1 MARTQ
6 KIQNASNFTKSVV
19 LADTLMTF
27 FSQEEGK
34 IVHKAKKADGT
45 IVNISGDS
53 RVKINTPTA
62 TVTKLQSTQNPTVAV
77 TSTETADGVTF
88 DFAFAIPQGVQGT
101 KGEQGQTGSPG
112 IQGPQGPKGD
122 TGQTGSQGPQ
132 GQQGPQ
138 GDPGPSNTLTI
149 GTVITLQS
157 GTQASATITGDA
169 PNQTL
174 NLGIPKGDQG
184 KGFNVDQS
192 GLLSEKST
200 YDNSAKGF
208 VYLATDTGDIYIKQ
222 SDTSGDWS
230 QAIAFRGPK
239 GDTGASNVL
248 TIGTVEK
255 GDTAGATITG
265 TSPSQILNLVL
276 PKGDKGQPGDKGADG
291 TTPEITVTQNQ
302 AGYKLTVVQEQQ
314 TSQVQLNNGAK
325 GQAGPAN
332 TLSIGTVQSG
342 IQASATITG
351 DAPNQ
356 TLNLVLP
363 KGDTGAQ
370 GQKGQTGSQGPQGQQ
385 GQPGPQ
391 GFSPV
396 VTVSQVTGGHK
407 VEVQDLQGLKQFTV
421 LDGATGATIT
431 TLLLTKP
438 EAGAHLIVK
447 TETETLIDTKTNA
460 ADRVKVKGFLA
471 SGTGGSWNDCPES
484 GFTSIYNNMPIT
496 VSLTQEANPYY
507 VFYTWYSSSG
517 QLGDWHSTLFP
528 CSPGQLTSGSNT
540 DIVTGYALN
549 TDGTLKFVPVGS
561 SQSNAT
567 TLSELYIVDTGV
579 AQPDYS
585 TENILAVTLSG
596 AGSKSANR
604 TYQRQGDGFYTDGF
618 DALFDRG
625 TAAIMYWGNP
635 QERRWRVQSTDE
647 ASNSS
652 GYTVSYLYY
661 AYAKDTSVPPWD
673 SSLTWIVDEDGTAP
687 VPTFTPYFNGNQ
699 ITTRSTKSV
708 SAQPLKAVSAKSVV
722 ITPAWT
728 ELGTITQYTIDTAT
742 NKQKAKGTIIH
753 LTSPSTV
760 DTDNILLQLSPQNQT
775 LTVYIDDVVRIQDST
790 GTWLIEW
797 YYDGQKVRCKQ
808 PVEVF

>member
-34 IVHKAKKADGT
+34 VVHKAKKADGT
-45 IVNISGDS
+45 VVNISGDS
-53 RVKINTPTA
+53 KVKINTPTA
-62 TVTKLQSTQNPTVAV
+62 TVTKLQPTQNPTVAV

-88 DFAFAIPQGVQGT
+88 DFAFAIPQGVPGS

-138 GDPGPSNTLTI
+138 GDPGPANTLTI
-149 GTVITLQS
+149 GTVTTLQS
-157 GTQASATITGDA
+157 GTQATASITGDA

-192 GLLSEKST
+192 GLLSQKST

-255 GDTAGATITG
+255 GDTASATITG

-302 AGYKLTVVQEQQ
+302 AGYKLTVVQGQQ

-332 TLSIGTVQSG
+332 TLSIGTVQNG
-342 IQASATITG
+342 VQASATITG

-370 GQKGQTGSQGPQGQQ
+370 GEKGQTGSQGPQGQQGTQ

-396 VTVSQVTGGHK
+396 VTVSQVTGGHR

-421 LDGATGATIT
+421 LDGAAGATIT
-431 TLLLTKP
+431 TLLLIKP
-438 EAGAHLIVK
+438 EAGVHLVVK
-447 TETETLIDTKTNA
+447 TDTETLIDTKTNA
-460 ADRVKVKGFLA
+460 VDRAKVKGFLA
-471 SGTGGSWNDCPES
+471 SSTGGSWNDCPES

-507 VFYTWYSSSG
+507 VFYAWYSSSG

-540 DIVTGYALN
+540 AIVTGYALN
-549 TDGTLKFVPVGS
+549 TDGTLKFVPAGS

-567 TLSELYIVDTGV
+567 TLSELYSVDTGV

-596 AGSKSANR
+596 AGSVGVNR
-604 TYQRQGDGFYTDGF
+604 TYTKSVNSYYTDGF
-618 DALFDRG
+618 SSLGQSG
-625 TAAIMYWGNP
+625 TGDISYWVE
-635 QERRWRVQSTDE
+635 QHCWRVTEYVTQQTD
-647 ASNSS
+647 
-652 GYTVSYLYY
+652 TVSKHRYK
-661 AYAKDTSVPPWD
+661 ADTSDSSINPWD
-673 SSLTWIVDEDGTAP
+673 SSLTWVVDEDGVAP

-699 ITTRSTKSV
+699 ITTRSLKS
-708 SAQPLKAVSAKSVV
+708 VSAKSVV
-722 ITPAWT
+722 IAPAWT
-728 ELGTITQYTIDTAT
+728 DLGTITQHTIDTAT

-760 DTDNILLQLSPQNQT
+760 DTDNILLQLSPQSQT
-775 LTVYIDDVVRIQDST
+775 LTVYIDDIVRIQDST

-797 YYDGQKVRCKQ
+797 YYDGQKVRYKQ